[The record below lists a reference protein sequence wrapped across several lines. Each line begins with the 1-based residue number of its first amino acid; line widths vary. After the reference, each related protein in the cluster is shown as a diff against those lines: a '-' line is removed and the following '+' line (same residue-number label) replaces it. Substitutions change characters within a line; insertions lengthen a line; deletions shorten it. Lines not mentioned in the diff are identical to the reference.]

1 VPLTGRGGSN
11 PPSDTSEQRFPCQQ
25 RGAWPQ
31 TFAGG
36 PPAARMSPYTRR
48 LLIYLLIAILI
59 GRLVYAFFL
68 ANSLNESTF

>member
-1 VPLTGRGGSN
+1 
-11 PPSDTSEQRFPCQQ
+11 
-25 RGAWPQ
+25 
-31 TFAGG
+31 
-36 PPAARMSPYTRR
+36 MSPYTRR